1 MNIRFM
7 WEEIIR
13 DLIAAGLSE
22 GEIATRIGTSQPT
35 INRIKLGRRKRVE
48 HEIGEALL
56 ALQRTM
62 KRKQPRP
69 NA

>member
-1 MNIRFM
+1 M